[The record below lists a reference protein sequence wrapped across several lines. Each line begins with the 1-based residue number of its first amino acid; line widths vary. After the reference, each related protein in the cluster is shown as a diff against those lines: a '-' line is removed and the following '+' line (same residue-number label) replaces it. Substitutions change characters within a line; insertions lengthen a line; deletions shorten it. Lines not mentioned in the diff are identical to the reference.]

1 MTGKVAVVTL
11 ILHSGYDITV
21 KPFLP
26 QKARVKKLN
35 LNEGTL
41 QFGNSIVD
49 G

>member
-1 MTGKVAVVTL
+1 MTGKLAVVTL

-26 QKARVKKLN
+26 KNVREVN